1 MVAWTPMLDLAC
13 RWHLLSVTYA
23 MNMFGNAVAFCMLSF
38 DALNVFEATET
49 LTDNH
54 GDCDDLNN
62 KAGDGS
68 AKT

>member
-1 MVAWTPMLDLAC
+1 
-13 RWHLLSVTYA
+13 